1 LCSASTGCNP
11 DLALSVFLPMCK
23 NAIETELQHDA
34 ASISCLTTE
43 SSNPF
48 SFATSSDSTLHWYQS
63 ILYHVVIQAG
73 DSLLKY
79 KSLLID
85 VLTLSFEKCKS
96 GRGYKWAGKL
106 LSNLILSLCKVY
118 PLEERNVK
126 SDIWFSKGKF

>member
-1 LCSASTGCNP
+1 
-11 DLALSVFLPMCK
+11 MCK
-23 NAIETELQHDA
+23 NAIEYELQHDA
-34 ASISCLTTE
+34 ASTSCLITE

-79 KSLLID
+79 KSLLVD
-85 VLTLSFEKCKS
+85 VLKVSINKCKS

-106 LSNLILSLCKVY
+106 LSFLY
-118 PLEERNVK
+118 
-126 SDIWFSKGKF
+126 